1 LTRSASWLIL
11 IESFMSEPIVT
22 MVICVVVGLVL
33 VCFPRPIA
41 KWFCRRMKDLWEL
54 HDDDLFAKGCAGAV
68 WVIERVSFGRV
79 REEADAPK
87 AVRFFGFLYIWVAL
101 MHLLDYVVL

>member
-1 LTRSASWLIL
+1 MT
-11 IESFMSEPIVT
+11 EPVVT
-22 MVICVVVGLVL
+22 MVICAVVGLVL
-33 VCFPRPIA
+33 VCFPRPVA

-54 HDDDLFAKGCAGAV
+54 HNDDLFAKGCEGAV

-87 AVRFFGFLYIWVAL
+87 AVRFFGFLYLWVAL
-101 MHLLDYVVL
+101 MHLLDYVVR